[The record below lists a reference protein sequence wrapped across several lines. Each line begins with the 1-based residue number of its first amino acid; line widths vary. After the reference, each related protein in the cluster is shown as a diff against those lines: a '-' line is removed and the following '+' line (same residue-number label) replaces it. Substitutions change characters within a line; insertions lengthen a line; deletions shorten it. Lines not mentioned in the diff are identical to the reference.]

1 MFVYTLPTHRR
12 ENMNI
17 KIYDDQLYTESE
29 RSTFL
34 ANLYDRH
41 DTETLSGFSKL
52 IKCQVNQKVAGVFL
66 MLTRHIHK
74 VPNHGM
80 CSRY

>member
-12 ENMNI
+12 ENINI

-34 ANLYDRH
+34 ADLYDRH
-41 DTETLSGFSKL
+41 DKETLSGFSKL
-52 IKCQVNQKVAGVFL
+52 IKCQVNKRLHECF
-66 MLTRHIHK
+66 
-74 VPNHGM
+74 
-80 CSRY
+80 